1 MTRFIVVNQ
10 SYNTAMQIKLGNLSL
25 SEIYLISSQGE
36 IIVIR
41 GSVRIDSL
49 LVTSKKLKTNSIR

>member
-25 SEIYLISSQGE
+25 SEVYLISSQGE